1 MSNKWLPEE
10 IANLV
15 LVIRQF
21 GVVSRAATNHVF
33 SLLLNLVFMLG
44 GGAVGYMLSVQAQDK
59 ILDSLL
65 SFCGIIIGFVITAM
79 LFSGRNQ
86 SADKLGLEQARV
98 YALKTRYILVS
109 QTQTLIAFLFCVG
122 FCLFAIMA
130 KSSKVSSVDSQIA
143 FAFAMGYFSLG
154 VYRTVFLPFQIYD
167 VHSFALDSL
176 ILEKEEQAKI
186 NVKSVMD
193 GFKPVPRKG
202 E

>member
-1 MSNKWLPEE
+1 MSRKWLPEE
-10 IANLV
+10 IVNLG
-15 LVIRQF
+15 LVVRQF
-21 GVVSRAATNHVF
+21 GVVSKAATNHVC
-33 SLLLNLVFMLG
+33 SLIINFLFLVG
-44 GGAVGYMLSVQAQDK
+44 GGAVGYMLSVSAQDK

-122 FCLFAIMA
+122 FSLFAIMC
-130 KSSKVSSVDSQIA
+130 KNSKLSSVDSQLV
-143 FAFAMGYFSLG
+143 FALAMGYFSLG
-154 VYRTVFLPFQIYD
+154 VYRTIFLPFQIYD

-176 ILEKEEQAKI
+176 ILEKEEQAKL
-186 NVKSVMD
+186 KAKGVMD
-193 GFKPVPRKG
+193 GFKSVKRD
-202 E
+202 

>member
-1 MSNKWLPEE
+1 MARKWLPEE
-10 IANLV
+10 VVNLV

-21 GVVSRAATNHVF
+21 GVVSKAATNHVC
-33 SLLLNLVFMLG
+33 SLALNLVFFAVG
-44 GGAVGYMLSVQAQDK
+44 GVVGYMLSVSAQDK

-98 YALKTRYILVS
+98 YALKTKYILVS

-122 FCLFAIMA
+122 FSLFAIMC
-130 KSSKVSSVDSQIA
+130 KNSKLSSVDSQLV
-143 FAFAMGYFSLG
+143 FALAMGYFSLG
-154 VYRTVFLPFQIYD
+154 VYRTIFLPFQIYD
-167 VHSFALDSL
+167 VHSFALESL
-176 ILEKEEQAKI
+176 VLEKEEQAKL
-186 NVKSVMD
+186 NVKTVMD
-193 GFKPVPRKG
+193 GFKPIKK

>member
-1 MSNKWLPEE
+1 MARKWLPEE
-10 IANLV
+10 IVNLV

-21 GVVSRAATNHVF
+21 GVVSKAATNHIC
-33 SLLLNLVFMLG
+33 SLALNLAFFAIG
-44 GGAVGYMLSVQAQDK
+44 GVVGYMLSVSAQDK

-86 SADKLGLEQARV
+86 SADKLELEQARV
-98 YALKTRYILVS
+98 YALKTKYILVS

-122 FCLFAIMA
+122 FSLFAIMC
-130 KSSKVSSVDSQIA
+130 KNSKLSSVDTQLV
-143 FAFAMGYFSLG
+143 FALAMGYFSLG

-167 VHSFALDSL
+167 VHSFALESL
-176 ILEKEEQAKI
+176 ILEKEEQARL
-186 NVKSVMD
+186 NVKTVMD
-193 GFKPVPRKG
+193 GFKPIKK